1 MTYNGAIRIA
11 AGWVVPK
18 DAPNKENAM
27 KFIEFVSQAE
37 QQYEFS
43 KLIPYGSTNPDA
55 VDLMDEEL
63 QERLGQTEEQ
73 LENEMYLDNTYWAEN
88 LSEVEERFN
97 EWLQE

>member
-1 MTYNGAIRIA
+1 
-11 AGWVVPK
+11 
-18 DAPNKENAM
+18 
-27 KFIEFVSQAE
+27 
-37 QQYEFS
+37 
-43 KLIPYGSTNPDA
+43 
-55 VDLMDEEL
+55 MDEDL